1 MAIITLTSDFGL
13 RDHYVG
19 AMKGVILSIA
29 PETTLIDLSHS
40 IGAQDILEG
49 AFVLNHAARE
59 FPPGTVHLAVVD
71 PGVGTARR
79 AIAFASG
86 GHLWVGPDNG
96 LLSFALAH
104 STSPVRQISHPKLTS
119 RLLSSTFHGRD
130 LFAPTAAHLA
140 NGFALDEIGPI
151 ATEPLLLPEA
161 SPQRQHDL
169 IAGQI
174 IHVDHFGNLVSNIT
188 AAHIADFSSS
198 PVIRLGDHPPISH
211 LSTTYADVAPGQSL
225 ALIGSS
231 GLLEIAVNGG
241 SGSTELGADRRT
253 PITIEHSARH

>member
-1 MAIITLTSDFGL
+1 MAIITLTSDFGP
-13 RDHYVG
+13 RDYYVG

-29 PETTLIDLSHS
+29 PETTLVDLSHA
-40 IGAQDILEG
+40 IGAQDLLEG
-49 AFVLNHAARE
+49 AFVLSHAARE

-104 STSPVRQISHPKLTS
+104 SADPVRQINHANLTS
-119 RLLSSTFHGRD
+119 RIQSSTFHGRD

-140 NGFALDEIGPI
+140 NGFALDEIGPVVADPI
-151 ATEPLLLPEA
+151 LLPGVA
-161 SPQRQHDL
+161 PQQQRDL
-169 IAGQI
+169 ITGQI

-188 AAHIADFSSS
+188 TADLADFSSL
-198 PVIRLGDHPPISH
+198 PVIRIGDHPPLDR
-211 LSTTYADVAPGQSL
+211 LSTTYADVEPGQCL
-225 ALIGSS
+225 ALIGSA

-241 SGSTELGADRRT
+241 SASAELGADRRT
-253 PITIEHSARH
+253 TIKVSTS